1 MTITSGATA
10 RAAYVRDSI
19 TSASPAQALTML
31 YDRLLLDLRWAEKSQ
46 STSDW
51 GTASRHLMHA
61 QDIIT
66 ELASTLKPELWSG
79 GPALMSL
86 YMYLLGILRTGNA
99 WRDIEP
105 TLEAIELLEPL
116 RLAWHSSLDTS
127 LSEPGPARLSAVG

>member
-1 MTITSGATA
+1 MTIMTGATA

-46 STSDW
+46 SSGDW
-51 GTASRHLMHA
+51 VAASPHLIHA

-66 ELASTLKPELWSG
+66 ELASTLKPDLWSG

-86 YMYLLGILRTGNA
+86 YIYVLGILRNGNA

-116 RLAWHSSLDTS
+116 RLAWHASLDAT

>member
-46 STSDW
+46 ATSDW
-51 GTASRHLMHA
+51 GTASSHLIHA

-66 ELASTLKPELWSG
+66 ELASTLKPDLWSG

-86 YMYLLGILRTGNA
+86 YMYVLGILRTGNA

-116 RLAWHSSLDTS
+116 RLAWHASLHAS
-127 LSEPGPARLSAVG
+127 ANEPGPARLSAVG

>member
-1 MTITSGATA
+1 MSIATGANA

-31 YDRLLLDLRWAEKSQ
+31 YDRLLLDLRWAAKCQ
-46 STSDW
+46 GGGDW
-51 GTASRHLMHA
+51 LTASGHLIHA

-86 YMYLLGILRTGNA
+86 YMYVLGILRNGNA

-116 RLAWHSSLDTS
+116 RLAWHSSLDAS
-127 LSEPGPARLSAVG
+127 VNEPGPARLSAVG

>member
-1 MTITSGATA
+1 MTLTTGATA

-46 STSDW
+46 TSGDW
-51 GTASRHLMHA
+51 ATASRHLIHA
-61 QDIIT
+61 QDILT
-66 ELASTLKPELWSG
+66 ELASTLKPQLWSG

-86 YMYLLGILRTGNA
+86 YMYVLGILRTGNA

-105 TLEAIELLEPL
+105 TLEAIDLLEPL
-116 RLAWHSSLDTS
+116 RLAWHASLDATVP
-127 LSEPGPARLSAVG
+127 EPGSARLSAVG